1 MVKKK
6 KGGIN
11 KMKKYEVGKV
21 YSEIVGHTEG
31 CYFDIAD
38 DGATLAVYF
47 NRPTAK
53 EIENFKSDKK
63 FEIRLLDLSDTIM
76 FLVKFGS
83 LNWMD
88 APYTPHLSRSLT
100 NIETEQ
106 EKGLAT
112 TIMLFDTST
121 GRLEALRLVGFSE
134 RFTDK
139 IEKNVE
145 NLLKRPFD
153 KGQYGMYLN
162 MLFSRYSTDDF
173 VKMATPGFKI
183 N

>member
-1 MVKKK
+1 
-6 KGGIN
+6 
-11 KMKKYEVGKV
+11 MKKYEVGKV
-21 YSEIVGHTEG
+21 YPEIVGHTEG

-38 DGATLAVYF
+38 DGATIAVYF

-53 EIENFKSDKK
+53 ETENFKSDKR
-63 FEIRLLDLSDTIM
+63 FEIRLLDFSDAMM

-88 APYTPHLSRSLT
+88 APYTPHLSRNLT
-100 NIETEQ
+100 SIHTEQ
-106 EKGLAT
+106 GKGLAT

-121 GRLEALRLVGFSE
+121 GKLEALRLVGFSE
-134 RFTDK
+134 RFTAK
-139 IEKNVE
+139 IKNSVE

-153 KGQYGMYLN
+153 KGQYGLYLN
-162 MLFSRYSTDDF
+162 TLFSRYSTSDF

>member
-1 MVKKK
+1 
-6 KGGIN
+6 
-11 KMKKYEVGKV
+11 MKKYEVGKV
-21 YSEIVGHTEG
+21 YPEIVGHTEG

-63 FEIRLLDLSDTIM
+63 FEIRLLDLSHAMM
-76 FLVKFGS
+76 FLVRFGS

-88 APYTPHLSRSLT
+88 APYTPHLSKNLT
-100 NIETEQ
+100 NIKTEQ
-106 EKGLAT
+106 GKGLAT

-121 GRLEALRLVGFSE
+121 GKLEALRLVGFSE
-134 RFTDK
+134 RFTSK
-139 IEKNVE
+139 IKNSIE
-145 NLLKRPFD
+145 SLLKCPFD
-153 KGQYGMYLN
+153 KEQYGMYLST
-162 MLFSRYSTDDF
+162 LFSRYSTNDF

>member
-1 MVKKK
+1 
-6 KGGIN
+6 
-11 KMKKYEVGKV
+11 MKKYEVGKV
-21 YSEIVGHTEG
+21 YPEIVGHTEG
-31 CYFDIAD
+31 CHFDIAD

-63 FEIRLLDLSDTIM
+63 FEIRLIDFPDTMM

-88 APYTPHLSRSLT
+88 APYTPHLSKNLT
-100 NIETEQ
+100 NIKTEQ
-106 EKGLAT
+106 GKGLAT

-121 GRLEALRLVGFSE
+121 GKLEALRLVGFSE
-134 RFTDK
+134 KFTNN
-139 IEKNVE
+139 IKNSVE
-145 NLLKRPFD
+145 NLLKCPFD
-153 KGQYGMYLN
+153 KGQYGMYLGT
-162 MLFSRYSTDDF
+162 LFSRYSADDF